1 MSCVQ
6 YQADDGRHGI
16 AELGYLGKE
25 PSEQSYALG

>member
-16 AELGYLGKE
+16 ADLGYLGKE
-25 PSEQSYALG
+25 RSEQAYAPG